1 MDTQEVKPVPGAAM
15 DAGELAELV
24 HTFNE
29 LTGKLESTH
38 RSLRDEVERLKRELG
53 QANAELER
61 SRRLA
66 ALGEMAAGIAHEVRN
81 PLGSIGLYARMLE
94 SDLTDKPGQMQTA
107 RKIVEAVRGLDAVV
121 NDVLT
126 FSREMKICPGMMTG
140 GELMEGALLRVADLL
155 SAANGPRLIRG
166 PGLADERLLLEAD
179 RRLMTQALVNVIR
192 NAVEATLEQSPTGGG
207 VIALDVRTSAESA
220 GGRRLGPMVVFV
232 IRDTGPGVDAEV
244 VERMFNPFFTT
255 RVAGTGLGLP
265 IVHRIVEAHGGRVVV
280 RNNADAGEAP
290 GASVELHVPARIR
303 SGSVGRSSG
312 APARSTHVVME
323 RAG

>member
-1 MDTQEVKPVPGAAM
+1 MDAIEVKPMPGAM

-94 SDLTDKPGQMQTA
+94 DDLHDQPGQKQTA

-126 FSREMKICPGMMTG
+126 FSREMKVRPSLMTG
-140 GELMEGALLRVADLL
+140 GELMEDALLRVADLL
-155 SAANGPRLIRG
+155 SDENGPRLVRG
-166 PGLADERLLLEAD
+166 PGMTDEAVLIEAD
-179 RRLMTQALVNVIR
+179 RGLMTQALVNVIR

-207 VIALDVRTSAESA
+207 AIALDVRTSAESA
-220 GGRRLGPMVVFV
+220 GREHAGPMVVFV
-232 IRDTGPGVDAEV
+232 IRDTGPGVDAEM

-255 RVAGTGLGLP
+255 RAAGTGLGLP

-280 RNNADAGEAP
+280 RNNADAGESR
-290 GASVELHVPARIR
+290 GATVELQIPARFGTDKTGR
-303 SGSVGRSSG
+303 GSRAS
-312 APARSTHVVME
+312 ARTTHVVME

>member
-1 MDTQEVKPVPGAAM
+1 MDTVEAKPVPGAM
-15 DAGELAELV
+15 DAGELANLV

-29 LTGKLESTH
+29 LTGKLEATH

-94 SDLTDKPGQMQTA
+94 DDLHERPSQKQTA

-126 FSREMKICPGMMTG
+126 FSREMTIRPSMMTG
-140 GELMEGALLRVADLL
+140 GELLEDALLRVADHFG
-155 SAANGPRLIRG
+155 SENGPRLIRG
-166 PGLADERLLLEAD
+166 PGLADEAVLLEAD
-179 RRLMTQALVNVIR
+179 RGLMTQALINVIR

-207 VIALDVRTSAESA
+207 AIALDVRTSADSA
-220 GGRRLGPMVVFV
+220 GRRRAGPMVVFV
-232 IRDTGPGVDAEV
+232 IRDTGPGVNAEV

-255 RVAGTGLGLP
+255 RAAGTGLGLP

-280 RNNADAGEAP
+280 KNNADAGEAP
-290 GASVELHVPARIR
+290 GATVELHIPARFR
-303 SGSVGRSSG
+303 SGKASRGSG
-312 APARSTHVVME
+312 APVRSTHVVME

>member
-1 MDTQEVKPVPGAAM
+1 MDGLEVKPLPVPM
-15 DAGELAELV
+15 DAGELAALV
-24 HTFNE
+24 HIFNE

-38 RSLRDEVERLKRELG
+38 RSLREEVERLKRELG

-94 SDLTDKPGQMQTA
+94 DDLRDSPGQKQTA

-126 FSREMKICPGMMTG
+126 FSREMKIRASMMTG
-140 GELMEGALLRVADLL
+140 GELMEEALLRVADLL
-155 SAANGPRLIRG
+155 GAENGPRLMRG
-166 PGLADERLLLEAD
+166 PGLADDTVLIEAD
-179 RRLMTQALVNVIR
+179 RGLMTQALVNVIR
-192 NAVEATLEQSPTGGG
+192 NAVEATLEQSPTGG
-207 VIALDVRTSAESA
+207 VIALDVRTSADSA
-220 GGRRLGPMVVFV
+220 DRGRAGPMVVFV
-232 IRDTGPGVDAEV
+232 VRDTGPGVDAEV

-255 RVAGTGLGLP
+255 RAAGTGLGLP
-265 IVHRIVEAHGGRVVV
+265 IVHRIVDAHGGRVVV
-280 RNNADAGEAP
+280 RNNADAGQAP
-290 GASVELHVPARIR
+290 GATVELHIPARWR
-303 SGSVGRSSG
+303 SGKASRSNG
-312 APARSTHVVME
+312 APGGTTHVVME